1 MAVMRIIFLCRDNGA
16 LSPMAESIFLSLY
29 RGKPIYVASR
39 GLVVL
44 FETPFNPK
52 METVLASHN
61 LKPVREHT
69 LGLEKEELTGDTL
82 VIAMNKRAAEQFRR
96 IYPDVKCR
104 TLAELSGEEGD
115 CRDPYG
121 GTVMDYEECFNEI
134 GRRIRK
140 LLPKLSEMAAA
151 RETELEEYP
160 ELFERERT
168 KKKDKQ

>member
-1 MAVMRIIFLCRDNGA
+1 M
-16 LSPMAESIFLSLY
+16 
-29 RGKPIYVASR
+29 
-39 GLVVL
+39 
-44 FETPFNPK
+44 
-52 METVLASHN
+52 
-61 LKPVREHT
+61 
-69 LGLEKEELTGDTL
+69 
-82 VIAMNKRAAEQFRR
+82 
-96 IYPDVKCR
+96 KCR